1 MIKCFVINL
10 ERRKDRLQKIS
21 WHLKK
26 NNFDF
31 VRFNAV
37 DAMKESDKILSR
49 NISQNGPLGEISK
62 GDLACFQSHY
72 LLWKHISDNEKKP
85 VLILEDDAFISDLG
99 FKVLA
104 STNWIPSDAKIIK
117 CEKFGNKRHR
127 VLLSPV
133 ISSFGDFN
141 LHFLLSKHSGTGGY
155 IVTPEGADFLVK
167 NSSNVNVSVDH
178 FLFNP
183 NNSNIFNKL
192 RPLQIFPAICEQMDT
207 SSDIHLH
214 RKGFSYKGFF
224 DFIREIKRGYYEIRL
239 LPKQLF
245 QLIFLKCLLKKI
257 IVSK

>member
-1 MIKCFVINL
+1 MIKCFIINL
-10 ERRKDRLQKIS
+10 EKRKDRLQKIS
-21 WHLKK
+21 KHLKK
-26 NNFDF
+26 NNFNF

-37 DAMKESDKILSR
+37 DAESESYTILNR

-72 LLWKHISDNEKKP
+72 LLWQHVSKNEKKP
-85 VLILEDDAFISDLG
+85 VLILEDDTYISNLG
-99 FKVLA
+99 FKIL
-104 STNWIPSDAKIIK
+104 SNTNWIPSDAKIIK

-133 ISSFGDFN
+133 VSSFSGFN

-155 IVTPEGADFLVK
+155 ILTPKGANFLVK
-167 NSSNVNVSVDH
+167 NSFKVNISVDH

-183 NNSNIFNKL
+183 NNSNVFKRL
-192 RPLQIFPAICEQMDT
+192 KPLQIYPAICEQNDT
-207 SSDIHLH
+207 SSDIHLY
-214 RKGFSYKGFF
+214 RREFSSKSFF

-245 QLIFLKCLLKKI
+245 QLVFLKCLLKKI
-257 IVSK
+257 IISE

>member
-1 MIKCFVINL
+1 MIKCFIINL
-10 ERRKDRLQKIS
+10 ERRKDRLKKIS
-21 WHLKK
+21 NHFKK
-26 NNFDF
+26 NNFNF

-37 DAMKESDKILSR
+37 DAESESDRFLSR

-72 LLWKHISDNEKKP
+72 LLWKHISNNEKKP
-85 VLILEDDAFISDLG
+85 VLILEDDTYVSNLG
-99 FKVLA
+99 FKIL
-104 STNWIPSDAKIIK
+104 SNINWIPTDTKIIK
-117 CEKFGNKRHR
+117 CEKFGNEKHR

-133 ISSFGDFN
+133 INSFSNFS

-155 IVTPEGADFLVK
+155 ILTPEGADFLVK
-167 NSSNVNVSVDH
+167 NSFDVNVSVDH

-183 NNSNIFNKL
+183 NNSNIFKKL
-192 RPLQIFPAICEQMDT
+192 KPLQIYPAICEQTDS

-214 RKGFSYKGFF
+214 RREFSYRSFF

-245 QLIFLKCLLKKI
+245 QLVFLKCLLKKI
-257 IVSK
+257 IISE

>member
-1 MIKCFVINL
+1 MIKCFIINL
-10 ERRKDRLQKIS
+10 KRRKDRLQKIS
-21 WHLKK
+21 KHLKK
-26 NNFDF
+26 NNINF

-37 DAMKESDKILSR
+37 DAKNESNAVLNR

-72 LLWKHISDNEKKP
+72 LLWKHVSNNEKKP
-85 VLILEDDAFISDLG
+85 VLILEDDTYISRLG
-99 FKVLA
+99 FKIL
-104 STNWIPSDAKIIK
+104 SNTNWIPSDAKIIK
-117 CEKFGNKRHR
+117 CEKFGNNRHR

-133 ISSFGDFN
+133 VSSFSGFS

-155 IVTPEGADFLVK
+155 ILTPKGAKFLVK
-167 NSSNVNVSVDH
+167 NSFKVNVSVDH

-183 NNSNIFNKL
+183 NNSNVFKRL
-192 RPLQIFPAICEQMDT
+192 KPLQIYPAICEQNDN

-214 RKGFSYKGFF
+214 RREFSSKSFF

-245 QLIFLKCLLKKI
+245 QLVFLKCLLKKI
-257 IVSK
+257 IISE

>member
-1 MIKCFVINL
+1 MIKCFIINL
-10 ERRKDRLQKIS
+10 EKRKDRLQKIS
-21 WHLKK
+21 KHLKK
-26 NNFDF
+26 NNFNF

-37 DAMKESDKILSR
+37 DAESESYTILNR

-72 LLWKHISDNEKKP
+72 LLWQHVSKNEKKP
-85 VLILEDDAFISDLG
+85 VLILEDDTYISNLG
-99 FKVLA
+99 FKIL
-104 STNWIPSDAKIIK
+104 SNTNWIPSDAKIIK

-133 ISSFGDFN
+133 VNSFSGFN

-155 IVTPEGADFLVK
+155 ILTPKGANFLVK
-167 NSSNVNVSVDH
+167 NSFKVNVSVDH

-183 NNSNIFNKL
+183 NNSNIFKRL
-192 RPLQIFPAICEQMDT
+192 KPLQIYPAICEQNDS

-214 RKGFSYKGFF
+214 RREFSYKSFF

-245 QLIFLKCLLKKI
+245 QLVFLKCLLKKI
-257 IVSK
+257 IISE

>member
-10 ERRKDRLQKIS
+10 EKRKDRLQKIS
-21 WHLKK
+21 NHFKK
-26 NNFDF
+26 NNFNF

-37 DAMKESDKILSR
+37 DAESESETILNR

-72 LLWKHISDNEKKP
+72 LLWKHVSDNEKKP
-85 VLILEDDAFISDLG
+85 VLILEDDTHVSNLG
-99 FKVLA
+99 FKILTD
-104 STNWIPSDAKIIK
+104 TNWIPSDAKIIK

-127 VLLSPV
+127 VLLSPATN
-133 ISSFGDFN
+133 SFSDFN

-155 IVTPEGADFLVK
+155 ILTPKGADFLVK
-167 NSSNVNVSVDH
+167 NSFNVNVSVDH

-183 NNSNIFNKL
+183 NNSNIFKKL
-192 RPLQIFPAICEQMDT
+192 KPLQIYPAICEQIDS

-214 RKGFSYKGFF
+214 RREFSYRNIF

-239 LPKQLF
+239 LPKQIF
-245 QLIFLKCLLKKI
+245 QLVFLKCLLKKI
-257 IVSK
+257 IISE

>member
-1 MIKCFVINL
+1 MIKFFIINL

-21 WHLKK
+21 RHLKK
-26 NNFDF
+26 NKFNF

-37 DAMKESDKILSR
+37 DAEIESDANLNR

-72 LLWKHISDNEKKP
+72 LLWKHVSNNEKKP
-85 VLILEDDAFISDLG
+85 VLILEDDTYVSNLG
-99 FKVLA
+99 FKIL
-104 STNWIPSDAKIIK
+104 SNTNWIPSDTKIIK
-117 CEKFGNKRHR
+117 CEKFGNERHR

-133 ISSFGDFN
+133 ISSFSGFS

-155 IVTPEGADFLVK
+155 ILTPEGADFLVK
-167 NSSNVNVSVDH
+167 NSFDVNVSVDH

-183 NNSNIFNKL
+183 NNSNIFKRL
-192 RPLQIFPAICEQMDT
+192 KPLQIYPAICEQNDS

-214 RKGFSYKGFF
+214 RREFSFKSFF

-245 QLIFLKCLLKKI
+245 QLVFLKCLLKKI
-257 IVSK
+257 IISE